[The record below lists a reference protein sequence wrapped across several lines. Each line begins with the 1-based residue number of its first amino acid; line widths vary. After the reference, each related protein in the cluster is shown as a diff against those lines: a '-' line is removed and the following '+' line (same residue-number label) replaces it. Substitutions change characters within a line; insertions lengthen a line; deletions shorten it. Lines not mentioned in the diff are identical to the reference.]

1 MFEPHG
7 RTYPFEDESR
17 IDPSI
22 LETFPY
28 AEPGKD
34 LEIVIETEEF
44 TVVCPYSGLPDF
56 GKVTIVYVP
65 DKDCIELRSLK
76 YYLLSFRNVGIFQ
89 EHVTRRM
96 LNDLVAVCKPN
107 RMTVTVDYNIRGGIH
122 TTCKAEYRREES

>member
-7 RTYPFEDESR
+7 RTYPFEDESH
-17 IDPSI
+17 IDPSA

-44 TVVCPYSGLPDF
+44 TAVCPWSGLPDF
-56 GKVTIVYVP
+56 GKIRIVYVP

-89 EHVTRRM
+89 EHVTRRI
-96 LNDLVAVCKPN
+96 LNDLVACCKPI

-122 TTCKAEYRREES
+122 TTCKAEYQQER